1 MYTYILCKR
10 RIRRRW
16 NSRRRNSPFIIIFL
30 KITEAIPPGIPG
42 RLWKARIR
50 DVRFSGDPFFC
61 VAHLASNATVL
72 IQCSIQSVMHLA
84 LDASLDRVINIDDSR
99 GFKDKSKVRTDELVL
114 NWFIIPSIIC
124 EYNIVSRYY
133 L

>member
-1 MYTYILCKR
+1 
-10 RIRRRW
+10 
-16 NSRRRNSPFIIIFL
+16 
-30 KITEAIPPGIPG
+30 
-42 RLWKARIR
+42 
-50 DVRFSGDPFFC
+50 
-61 VAHLASNATVL
+61 
-72 IQCSIQSVMHLA
+72 MHLA